1 MLTAEQAQHVR
12 ATIWTT
18 GWREV
23 IHPSLQNR
31 GAAAL
36 KALRLNP
43 SERAVEFKGTEFEVA
58 DDYFLRA
65 IIRDIEWMLGIW
77 DKELAV
83 YDHNRRLDE
92 LDRQNSPV
100 NGEPV
105 RS

>member
-12 ATIWTT
+12 ATLWTT
-18 GWREV
+18 GWRE
-23 IHPSLQNR
+23 IMQPSLQNR
-31 GAAAL
+31 GNLAL

-43 SERAVEFKGTEFEVA
+43 SERAVEYKGTEFEVA
-58 DDYFLRA
+58 DDTFLRA
-65 IIRDIEWMLGIW
+65 VIRDIEWMLGIW
-77 DKELAV
+77 EKELAV

-92 LDRQNSPV
+92 LDRQESPN